1 MTSPR
6 TANLPAARKAQAQPS
21 AAPAAEAARSTAA
34 TVSPV
39 PAPSAGRRTR
49 PVLLVV
55 PDDALR
61 LRLES
66 GAGTAGL
73 KALAATLQ
81 TALASAAEGRPA
93 GLIVDIDLHSNAAL
107 EAFSA
112 LRSRAAARAVPVVV
126 LCATAD
132 AAEVAIATR
141 LGISELLPR
150 SAPVA
155 LVLHRLAQAVRMH
168 DLVRGWRAG
177 EAQHRALAGALPDT
191 LLRVDL
197 NGTIREILGVGA
209 SGLGLTLDAHG
220 EGRRLDDLLP
230 APPGETFAEICD
242 RTVSTRQGAEHEL
255 VRTEGDGV
263 SAIDFRTVPYGADQ
277 VLVIL
282 RDVTE
287 RRSMH
292 SGARRTLFYDSLTG
306 LPNRSLF
313 MSRLEAALKDGPPEP
328 SSVAVIR
335 LQVDQFRR
343 IDNALGPSI
352 ADELL
357 AEIGR
362 RLIALVEGG
371 TDADARFD
379 GSLAMAARLEPD
391 GFALLAVALPN
402 RSACEALAERIR
414 EPLAQPVTL
423 GGREI
428 RSTFSIGISLW
439 PENGDDPE
447 TLLLNSAIAANHAR
461 ADGSVRLFTDTLRIR
476 SLRGLDI
483 EQQLR
488 RALERDALELHYQP
502 KVDLERGLVLGF
514 EALLRWQ
521 PDELG
526 KVSPA
531 EVIPVAEQSGLIGPL
546 GEWVLRRAC
555 RDALLFQEPKLDPIG
570 VAVNVSAGQF
580 AGGDLAVTA
589 RDHRKVGNPAGTR
602 RARADGIRS
611 DA

>member
-1 MTSPR
+1 
-6 TANLPAARKAQAQPS
+6 
-21 AAPAAEAARSTAA
+21 
-34 TVSPV
+34 
-39 PAPSAGRRTR
+39 
-49 PVLLVV
+49 
-55 PDDALR
+55 
-61 LRLES
+61 
-66 GAGTAGL
+66 
-73 KALAATLQ
+73 
-81 TALASAAEGRPA
+81 
-93 GLIVDIDLHSNAAL
+93 
-107 EAFSA
+107 
-112 LRSRAAARAVPVVV
+112 
-126 LCATAD
+126 
-132 AAEVAIATR
+132 
-141 LGISELLPR
+141 
-150 SAPVA
+150 
-155 LVLHRLAQAVRMH
+155 
-168 DLVRGWRAG
+168 
-177 EAQHRALAGALPDT
+177 
-191 LLRVDL
+191 
-197 NGTIREILGVGA
+197 
-209 SGLGLTLDAHG
+209 
-220 EGRRLDDLLP
+220 
-230 APPGETFAEICD
+230 
-242 RTVSTRQGAEHEL
+242 
-255 VRTEGDGV
+255 
-263 SAIDFRTVPYGADQ
+263 
-277 VLVIL
+277 
-282 RDVTE
+282 
-287 RRSMH
+287 MH

-589 RDHRKVGNPAGTR
+589 RAIIEKSGIRPALVELELTESVLMHDAGKAFRVFGELRNLGVKLSIDDFGTGYSSLQYLRRLPVDALKIDRSFVKDIPDDRGAYAICNAVLALGRSLGLEVIAEGVETAAQAHALRAKGCSRMQGYLIGRPMPASAVVPWIR
-602 RARADGIRS
+602 RAEWRRAVYRS
-611 DA
+611 DQPTSTDY